1 MQRKICRVGELTG
14 TEIERAAGRIIAE
27 YRPRVEGEGAP
38 TVAEV
43 GVMHIN
49 QLELDGKA
57 RSYITNRRGVL
68 RNHVEPALGDRP
80 VDSVRPKD
88 LVRMKRSM
96 QREGRGP
103 TVIIS
108 AMWLLSGIF
117 RFAIAEEWRTDNPV
131 AAITMPEV
139 GTDPDTVGY
148 LTTAEVDRVIA
159 AVPDDER
166 GMVERPM
173 YRTAQQTGMRRGE
186 LIALRWHECDFSYDV
201 FRVSGNFVE
210 GEFKRPKGKRGRI
223 IPMTA
228 VAEHT
233 LLLWRIESPYPDDDD
248 LVFADPVDGGP
259 LRPGFVSKRFKA
271 ALLRAEVG
279 PVEMRPYK
287 VNGRTVKR
295 PFPLLRLHDLR
306 DTFGTYQ
313 MMNPKN
319 SPREVQEWM
328 GHANL
333 TTTQRY
339 AKFRPLT
346 DAAERMGAS
355 FVDGTP
361 VDDPRGAP
369 GPRRRPAF
377 SIGPRWTRPARIHT
391 ARGRRG
397 AWSHGHPSRRKQTR
411 SPERD
416 LNPRPLLYESSALA
430 N

>member
-1 MQRKICRVGELTG
+1 MPKQRSSKRTHGSGSIFERHGAVHVKFHPVTGKRPVQRKICRVGELTD
-14 TEIERAAGRIIAE
+14 TEIERQAGRIIAE
-27 YRPRVEGEGAP
+27 YKPPAAGDKAP

-57 RSYITNRRGVL
+57 KSYITNRRGVL
-68 RNHVEPALGDRP
+68 RNHLEPALGDRA
-80 VDSVRPKD
+80 VDSLKPKD
-88 LVRMKRSM
+88 LNRLKRAM
-96 QREGRGP
+96 QQEGKGP
-103 TVIIS
+103 TVIVS

-117 RFAIAEEWRTDNPV
+117 KFAIAEEWRTDNPV
-131 AAITMPEV
+131 AAITMPEIE
-139 GTDPDTVGY
+139 TDPDAVSY

-159 AVPDDER
+159 AIPADEL
-166 GMVERPM
+166 GKVERPL

-186 LIALRWHECDFSYDV
+186 LIALHWRDCDFDGEV
-201 FRVSGNFVE
+201 FRVSENYVE

-223 IPMTA
+223 IPITA
-228 VAEHT
+228 AEKQT
-233 LLLWRIESPYPDDDD
+233 LLLWRMESRYPDDDD
-248 LVFADPVDGGP
+248 LVFANPISGEA
-259 LRPGFVSKRFKA
+259 LRPEFVSKRFKA
-271 ALLRAEVG
+271 ALLRAKVG

-287 VNGRTVKR
+287 VKDRITGERRIEIR
-295 PFPLLRLHDLR
+295 PFPLLKLHDLR

-355 FVDGTP
+355 FEDRPTT
-361 VDDPRGAP
+361 DDPREAP
-369 GPRRRPAF
+369 
-377 SIGPRWTRPARIHT
+377 
-391 ARGRRG
+391 
-397 AWSHGHPSRRKQTR
+397 
-411 SPERD
+411 
-416 LNPRPLLYESSALA
+416 ESSRDSAA
-430 N
+430 SKT